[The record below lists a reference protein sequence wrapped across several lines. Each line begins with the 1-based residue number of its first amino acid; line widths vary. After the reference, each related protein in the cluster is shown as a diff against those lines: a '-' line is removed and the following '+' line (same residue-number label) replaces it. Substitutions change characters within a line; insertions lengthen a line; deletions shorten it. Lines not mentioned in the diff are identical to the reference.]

1 MARRRTFLLA
11 LLVVTAFLFGGF
23 CHLRMLRL
31 KEEAQIA
38 RDNLIG
44 AQAALAE
51 IRRWKASPGRAAAV
65 AMEAPQL
72 SATLRQ
78 AALAAGLPD
87 APGSEPG
94 SATRL
99 AGTDYSELPVFL
111 RFEPLTMK
119 QLTSFLV
126 SLSRIDA
133 SARATVIELT
143 PPDPTTRGA
152 ASAAPGEEVWSAGVE
167 VDYLTYSPQKSS
179 K

>member
-1 MARRRTFLLA
+1 MARRRTYLLA
-11 LLVVTAFLFGGF
+11 LLLVTAFLFGGF
-23 CHLRMLRL
+23 CHRRMLRL

-38 RDNLIG
+38 RDNLAG

-65 AMEAPQL
+65 AMETPQL
-72 SATLRQ
+72 TATLRQ

-94 SATRL
+94 SPARL
-99 AGTDYSELPVFL
+99 SGTDYSELPVFL

-119 QLTSFLV
+119 QLTAFLV
-126 SLSRIDA
+126 TLARIDP

-143 PPDPTTRGA
+143 PPDPSARITA
-152 ASAAPGEEVWSAGVE
+152 AAAPGDEVWSAGVE
-167 VDYLTYSPQKSS
+167 VDYLIYSPQTPAK
-179 K
+179 

>member
-1 MARRRTFLLA
+1 
-11 LLVVTAFLFGGF
+11 
-23 CHLRMLRL
+23 
-31 KEEAQIA
+31 
-38 RDNLIG
+38 
-44 AQAALAE
+44 
-51 IRRWKASPGRAAAV
+51 
-65 AMEAPQL
+65 MEAPQL

-94 SATRL
+94 SPTRL

-119 QLTSFLV
+119 QLTAFLV
-126 SLSRIDA
+126 SLSRLDA

-143 PPDPTTRGA
+143 PPDPSVRGVT
-152 ASAAPGEEVWSAGVE
+152 SAAPGEEVWSAGVE
-167 VDYLTYSPQKSS
+167 VDYLTYSPQKPS

>member
-1 MARRRTFLLA
+1 RRLGRRGAGRGIGSAASPDGKTRRRFVALHDSRQQTRQIAGGGGGTGIAMARRRTFLLA
-11 LLVVTAFLFGGF
+11 LLLISAFLFGGF
-23 CHLRMLRL
+23 CHLRMKRL

-38 RDNLIG
+38 RDNLLS

-94 SATRL
+94 SPTRL
-99 AGTDYSELPVFL
+99 AG
-111 RFEPLTMK
+111 
-119 QLTSFLV
+119 
-126 SLSRIDA
+126 
-133 SARATVIELT
+133 
-143 PPDPTTRGA
+143 
-152 ASAAPGEEVWSAGVE
+152 
-167 VDYLTYSPQKSS
+167 
-179 K
+179 